1 MNDSRKKRKKAHPP
15 DQKKRSAGQ
24 DFSDPRGNNKTR
36 TPRLS
41 GWGVFVREYKR
52 VEYRRMF
59 MREKKSSYQCRQKVL
74 DTKNAWGERIAHPT
88 HGTPDAIR
96 THDLQSR
103 SLTLYPTELRARISL
118 RPIHYNRK
126 AGKSKE
132 RKEEDFSE
140 RERGL

>member
-52 VEYRRMF
+52 VKYRRMF
-59 MREKKSSYQCRQKVL
+59 MRERKSSYQCRQKVL

>member
-52 VEYRRMF
+52 GKIQTHVYEGK
-59 MREKKSSYQCRQKVL
+59 EEQLSAQAQNPGCKKAR
-74 DTKNAWGERIAHPT
+74 GERIAHPSL
-88 HGTPDAIR
+88 GTPDAIR